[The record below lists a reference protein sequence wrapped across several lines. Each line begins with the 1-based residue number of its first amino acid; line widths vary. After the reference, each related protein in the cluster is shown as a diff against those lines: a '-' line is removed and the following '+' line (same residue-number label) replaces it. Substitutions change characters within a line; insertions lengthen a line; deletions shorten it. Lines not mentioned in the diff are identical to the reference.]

1 MKFNVRGNGIFDTRS
16 FYREIQGTTLV
27 LFPWKGIWFVKVPKR
42 VVVLFVDRHWLY
54 VPQQWGISGS
64 SFNSL

>member
-1 MKFNVRGNGIFDTRS
+1 MKWNVRGNGIFDTRS
-16 FYREIQGTTLV
+16 FYREIRGTTLV

-54 VPQQWGISGS
+54 VPQQCGISGS